1 MLFAAPTG
9 YIITYNATEYEFDVN
24 VYSPVGTVVFEA
36 LLIAENINNFFTISV
51 TFDGDESQYG
61 PFSINGASQVR
72 FDIPISTNP
81 LLMITLDEHLNS
93 TDQQLDYEFLLRY
106 FALHEE
112 EVVNTVNVIL
122 HEVGKLLYIA
132 NHNYY
137 VNEVAWNYV
146 RHLLMCQ
153 WPRRIRGHKKCV
165 ILRDQSSSQ
174 FQLLITQKPIHQ
186 IILLPSYCMH
196 HS

>member
-1 MLFAAPTG
+1 MFTVPTG

-24 VYSPVGTVVFEA
+24 VYSPVGTVVFNA
-36 LLIAENINNFFTISV
+36 LIIAENINNFFTISV

-61 PFSINGASQVR
+61 PFSINGTSQVR
-72 FDIPISTNP
+72 FDFPISTNP
-81 LLMITLDEHLNS
+81 LLMITLDELLNS

-106 FALHEE
+106 FALHDG
-112 EVVNTVNVIL
+112 EVENTVNVIL
-122 HEVGKLLYIA
+122 HEVGKLMYIA

-146 RHLLMCQ
+146 IKTQ
-153 WPRRIRGHKKCV
+153 AYVSVAKKDERAQNCF

-174 FQLLITQKPIHQ
+174 FQPLITQKPIHQ
-186 IILLPSYCMH
+186 IILLPSYYAH
-196 HS
+196 HT